1 MSNGFVLVL
10 LRELRE
16 GLQKFRQESAE
27 RVDSNAE
34 RLDQISGSLAR
45 IESDLNE
52 LRKYMR
58 QLALNQ
64 AKHEELHSQG
74 IDTVDKELRELKE
87 QVRRFKQGGR

>member
-16 GLQKFRQESAE
+16 TLQKFRQEAAE
-27 RVDSNAE
+27 RVDTTSE
-34 RLDQISGSLAR
+34 RVDQALASLGR
-45 IESDLNE
+45 IEGDLNE

-64 AKHEELHSQG
+64 AKHEEQHAQSVEN
-74 IDTVDKELRELKE
+74 VDKELRDLKE
-87 QVRRFKQGGR
+87 QVRKLKQGRL

>member
-16 GLQKFRQESAE
+16 TLQKFRQEAAD
-27 RVDSNAE
+27 RVDTTSE
-34 RLDQISGSLAR
+34 RLDQALASLGR

-64 AKHEELHSQG
+64 AKHEEQHAQSV
-74 IDTVDKELRELKE
+74 DNVDKELRDLKE
-87 QVRRFKQGGR
+87 QVRKLKQGRY